1 MGSSINL
8 RHRASRVF
16 YSILSSPWA
25 YLAPFQR
32 WTTISI
38 EKCKFS
44 YPCLLYAPPKG
55 FPLELDIGARDRKLR
70 WCSDRPDTETRW
82 RNDLLWMAVAW
93 SLVPSH
99 SGLFAVKI
107 RGVRAIVIEAL
118 CFTSWAGHGF
128 LGGGTKQGSRAERAK
143 KIFLYPPLF
152 QMWGYKQANISRG
165 LLNIL
170 KFAVWLSH

>member
-16 YSILSSPWA
+16 YCILSSILSSPWA

-32 WTTISI
+32 WTTISV

-44 YPCLLYAPPKG
+44 YPCLLYAPLKG

-82 RNDLLWMAVAW
+82 QNDLLWMAVAW

-118 CFTSWAGHGF
+118 CFTSWAAPRIFRWGV
-128 LGGGTKQGSRAERAK
+128 QNRIRERGERK
-143 KIFLYPPLF
+143 KFFCTPTFPNV
-152 QMWGYKQANISRG
+152 GVQAS
-165 LLNIL
+165 
-170 KFAVWLSH
+170 KYQ